1 MLYFFSEVNYRG
13 NHAGTKARNDVE
25 TILREIG
32 AKSINTHVLELRS
45 KEEEVIKPNI
55 NNRLG
60 FIRYYFDLLFIKE
73 CTVIIQY
80 PMLSFDIDFNYVKTL
95 SRHNRVFFLV
105 HDIQS
110 LRRENK
116 AGLEKEIRM
125 LNMAYGLIV
134 HNRFMEEKLR
144 SIGVTVKKMYKLN
157 CFDYLCAD
165 NVEESITENAIVF
178 AGNLEKSA
186 FLSELCLYNPDISFK
201 FYGPGMNERLK
212 KNSNLSYCGNFLP
225 DEIPEKLKGKYG
237 LVWDGNTTR
246 GCSGPVGE
254 YTKINNPH
262 KMSLYISSGIPIL
275 AWSQAA
281 IAEFINQHQI
291 GITVDRIDSLSK
303 ELSTISEE
311 QYFTMKKNVL
321 ELRKKLIHGEF
332 LKRVLKEIERN

>member
-1 MLYFFSEVNYRG
+1 MLYFFSEANYRG

-25 TILREIG
+25 TIFRETG
-32 AKSINTHVLELRS
+32 AKPINTRVLELRS
-45 KEEEVIKPNI
+45 KEDEAIKANI

-60 FIRYYFDLLFIKE
+60 FIRYYFDLLFIKQR
-73 CTVIIQY
+73 TVVIQY
-80 PMLSFDIDFNYVKTL
+80 PMLSFDIEYNYVKAL
-95 SRHNRVFFLV
+95 SRHNRVIFLV

-110 LRRENK
+110 LRRENE
-116 AGLEKEIRM
+116 AGLEKELRM

-134 HNRFMEEKLR
+134 HNRFMEKKLR
-144 SIGVTVKKMYKLN
+144 SIGVTVKKIYELN
-157 CFDYLCAD
+157 CFDYLYAD

-178 AGNLEKSA
+178 AGNLEKSF

-201 FYGPGMNERLK
+201 LYGPGMNDQLQ
-212 KNSNLSYCGNFLP
+212 KNRNLSYCGNFLP
-225 DEIPEKLKGKYG
+225 DEIPGKLKGKYG

-262 KMSLYISSGIPIL
+262 KMSLYISSGIPII

-281 IAEFINQHQI
+281 IAEFINQYQI

-303 ELSTISEE
+303 ELSTISEK
-311 QYFTMKKNVL
+311 QYLSMKKNVL